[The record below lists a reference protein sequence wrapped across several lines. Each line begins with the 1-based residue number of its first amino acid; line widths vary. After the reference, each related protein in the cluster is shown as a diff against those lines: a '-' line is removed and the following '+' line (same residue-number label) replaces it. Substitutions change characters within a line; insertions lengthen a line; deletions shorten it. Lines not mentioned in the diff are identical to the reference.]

1 MNAERTAGHTLAVT
15 WMSCQRS
22 GRLPPALMMQWKFC
36 SMENCSKRDKIGL
49 NSVSF
54 RAAGGA
60 ERAAVVVCLEQ
71 IAERGGT
78 KERTRGECFLLMVGN
93 TEKRGGA
100 GGGSEQRERWKS
112 FRLLHQNIPTL
123 MQQPAK
129 LQVTP
134 QISVSK

>member
-1 MNAERTAGHTLAVT
+1 MGCECRKSCRTHAGCDMDVMSEVRTAPT
-15 WMSCQRS
+15 
-22 GRLPPALMMQWKFC
+22 C
-36 SMENCSKRDKIGL
+36 SDDAMENCSKRDKIGL

-60 ERAAVVVCLEQ
+60 EGAAVVVCLQQ

-78 KERTRGECFLLMVGN
+78 KERKRGECFSLMVGN
-93 TEKRGGA
+93 IEKRGGA

-134 QISVSK
+134 RISDFE